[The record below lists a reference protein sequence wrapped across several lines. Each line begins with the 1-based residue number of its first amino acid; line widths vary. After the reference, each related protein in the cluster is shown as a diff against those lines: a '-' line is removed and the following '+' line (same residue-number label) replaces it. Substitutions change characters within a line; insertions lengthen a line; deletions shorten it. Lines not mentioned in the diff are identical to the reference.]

1 MGIAT
6 FPAASGGLSSVVRSV
21 QRGSASSAGN
31 VAISS
36 VDTTKTIV
44 NSFSTS
50 SAGSVAATGSINA
63 ATGTASAFSSSSSSG
78 GIFMRGGSTPSTVW
92 TGGNYSYFPRYGNSA
107 GPYPGVSFNLSDM
120 NMNAQNVSLN
130 ATSLTGGSTSLTTAV
145 YGAYLVNAT
154 TITVTGPCRYEVI
167 EYI

>member
-6 FPAASGGLSSVVRSV
+6 FPAGSSGLSTVIRSV
-21 QRGSASSAGN
+21 QRGVAASAGN
-31 VAISS
+31 ITISS
-36 VDTTKTIV
+36 VTVAKTIV
-44 NSFSTS
+44 NSFSTA

-63 ATGTASAFSSSSSSG
+63 ANGTASAFSSSATSG
-78 GIFMRGGSTPSTVW
+78 GIFIRGASSPTSTAA
-92 TGGNYSYFPRYGNSA
+92 GGNYSYFPRYGQSA
-107 GPYPGVSFNLSDM
+107 GPYPGVSFNQSAM
-120 NMNAQNVSLN
+120 NMNAQNVALN

-145 YGAYLVNAT
+145 YGAYLVDAT